1 MRFTELGLQGA
12 FVIDIETVE
21 DDRGFFARC
30 WGRDEFAA
38 RGLVDELLEC
48 NLSFNRRRGTLRGLH
63 YQAAPK
69 QQAKLVRCTHGSV
82 YDVIVDLRAGSPT
95 QHRWEALEITAEN
108 RRMVYVPKG
117 FAHGFQTLT
126 DQTEV
131 AYQMSDNY
139 APTHARG
146 IRWDDPILAV
156 AWPIPPLSIS
166 ERDRSHPNME
176 ASWTN

>member
-1 MRFTELGLQGA
+1 
-12 FVIDIETVE
+12 
-21 DDRGFFARC
+21 
-30 WGRDEFAA
+30 
-38 RGLVDELLEC
+38 
-48 NLSFNRRRGTLRGLH
+48 
-63 YQAAPK
+63 
-69 QQAKLVRCTHGSV
+69 
-82 YDVIVDLRAGSPT
+82 
-95 QHRWEALEITAEN
+95 
-108 RRMVYVPKG
+108 MVYVPKG